1 MLLDEGHERLYI
13 GARNAL
19 YSLSLDQINTD
30 QTEVG
35 LLPAVREYVMRSHTC
50 PECESGARQLLL
62 PPADPVGQHG
72 ISD

>member
-19 YSLSLDQINTD
+19 YSLSLNQINTD
-30 QTEVG
+30 QKEVG
-35 LLPAVREYVMRSHTC
+35 LLPAVREYVMRSHPPPNVSQERGNC
-50 PECESGARQLLL
+50 CFS
-62 PPADPVGQHG
+62 PADPVGQHR

>member
-35 LLPAVREYVMRSHTC
+35 LLPAVREHVMRLHTH
-50 PECESGARQLLL
+50 P
-62 PPADPVGQHG
+62 
-72 ISD
+72 